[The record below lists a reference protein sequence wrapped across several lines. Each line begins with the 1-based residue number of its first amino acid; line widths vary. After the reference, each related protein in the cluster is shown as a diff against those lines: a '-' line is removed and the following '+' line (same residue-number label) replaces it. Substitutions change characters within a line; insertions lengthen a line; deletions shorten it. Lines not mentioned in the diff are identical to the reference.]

1 MTLEVVK
8 AAEGQPRF
16 EARDGL
22 AYSHRGEVS
31 RLEVERLRRVIAA
44 VHPDA
49 LPLVQE
55 SA

>member
-1 MTLEVVK
+1 MD
-8 AAEGQPRF
+8 P
-16 EARDGL
+16 